1 MRYKL
6 FGRTGLRVSELCLG
20 AMTFGDAANTSGWGV
35 PKEEVAPIVEAFA
48 EAGGNFIDTANYY
61 GRGESERIL
70 GELIAPEREQWVL
83 STKYTLNMRPNDPN
97 GGGTHRKS
105 LVQALESS
113 LRRLRT
119 EYIDVYWVHI
129 WDAFTPVEEVVRA
142 LDDAVT
148 AGKVLYVGISDTP
161 VWSVA
166 QAVTLADLRGWT
178 RFAGL
183 QVPYSLV
190 ERSAERDLLP
200 MADALELTV
209 TAWSPLGGGLL
220 TGRYGSDRDRPDDTR
235 IAAFGDGAVTQRNLA
250 VADCVNAVA
259 LERGASSAQVAI
271 AWLLAQQARSV
282 IVPILG
288 ARRLGQLEDNLGAL
302 ELELSPDELARL
314 DDASRIELGFP
325 HDFGAARL
333 AYGNTGPLIGDHRRR
348 MAVPQ
353 AITGSEPDPS
363 KGEAMTAQH
372 TITVHLVCRDAARAA
387 DWYVRALGAEE
398 RGRVPVPDGRFMQ
411 IELRF
416 GDSTVMIADEF
427 PEMGVVSPLT
437 VGGVHSTLS
446 LHSNDVETLW
456 QRALEAGA
464 EEFQPLQ
471 DMFWGDRHGE
481 IIDPFGH
488 KWALAQHLR
497 DVPPEEIRAAAAAM
511 FGGQPS

>member
-20 AMTFGDAANTSGWGV
+20 AMTFGDTANTSGWGA

-161 VWSVA
+161 AWIVA

-235 IAAFGDGAVTQRNLA
+235 IAAFGDGVVTQRNLA

-271 AWLLAQQARSV
+271 AWLHAQQARSV

-348 MAVPQ
+348 MAVRQ
-353 AITGSEPDPS
+353 AITGSDP
-363 KGEAMTAQH
+363 T
-372 TITVHLVCRDAARAA
+372 RAR
-387 DWYVRALGAEE
+387 GK
-398 RGRVPVPDGRFMQ
+398 Q
-411 IELRF
+411 
-416 GDSTVMIADEF
+416 
-427 PEMGVVSPLT
+427 
-437 VGGVHSTLS
+437 
-446 LHSNDVETLW
+446 
-456 QRALEAGA
+456 
-464 EEFQPLQ
+464 
-471 DMFWGDRHGE
+471 
-481 IIDPFGH
+481 
-488 KWALAQHLR
+488 
-497 DVPPEEIRAAAAAM
+497 
-511 FGGQPS
+511 